1 MDFMNMYNFMP
12 DLGGYFDDDVDNLMK
27 KSRKQLISKY
37 VKVFEGAPVGVNWA
51 GCLVDKVSED
61 TVAEFLLDYDEDTIE
76 RFLDYGD
83 WILFRVDDKYTLI
96 SND

>member
-12 DLGGYFDDDVDNLMK
+12 DLGDYWDTDLDSNMN

-37 VKVFEGAPVGVNWA
+37 VKVFEGNPVGVNWA
-51 GCLVDKVSED
+51 GCLVDKVAED
-61 TVAEFLLDYDEDTIE
+61 AVAEFLLDYDEDTIE
-76 RFLDYGD
+76 RYLDYGD
-83 WILFRVDDKYTLI
+83 WILFRIEDKYTLI